1 MQLEYRVESDIN
13 NGKRLEYS
21 AFYQPSKPNMITTA
35 PHIQESVEFIYIKHG
50 DFSAFI
56 NQNEFEL
63 HEGDLLLI
71 LSRDIHSL
79 RAKDGEKHGY
89 YVMKVDPAVLYSP
102 TDQAPYQYIIP
113 FKLNK
118 ENKRCIWRKRELVNS
133 QIYSVLKNITN
144 SIDKKE
150 YAHDLS
156 KKINCMHLL
165 LCVLQDWNT
174 CGMCNDEN
182 NSDVSTLVYRSI
194 EYINGN
200 YMNDITALDCAHE
213 IGLSYSYFS
222 RQFCKVTGKS
232 FREYLN
238 SVRCNNAEKLLFTT
252 DESISNIAYECGYSD
267 LCYFISVFRKSRGI
281 SPNKYRKKYLQ

>member
-13 NGKRLEYS
+13 NGKRLEYD
-21 AFYQPSKPNMITTA
+21 AFYQPSKPNMITTS
-35 PHIQESVEFIYIKHG
+35 PHKQESVEFIYIKHG
-50 DFSAFI
+50 DFIAFI

-89 YVMKVDPAVLYSP
+89 YVMKIDPAVLYSP
-102 TDQAPYQYIIP
+102 TDQSPYQYIIP

-118 ENKRCIWRKRELVNS
+118 ENKRCIWRKNELVSS
-133 QIYSVLKNITN
+133 QIYNVLKNITD
-144 SIDKKE
+144 SVDKQE
-150 YAHDLS
+150 YARDLS

-165 LCVLQDWNT
+165 LYVLRDWNA

-200 YMNDITALDCAHE
+200 YMHDITALDCAHE

-238 SVRCNNAEKLLFTT
+238 TVRCNNAEKLLLTT
-252 DESISNIAYECGYSD
+252 DDSVSNIAYECGYND
-267 LCYFISVFRKSRGI
+267 LCYFISVFRQSRGI
-281 SPNKYRKKYLQ
+281 SPNKYRKNYYP

>member
-1 MQLEYRVESDIN
+1 M
-13 NGKRLEYS
+13 
-21 AFYQPSKPNMITTA
+21 
-35 PHIQESVEFIYIKHG
+35 
-50 DFSAFI
+50 
-56 NQNEFEL
+56 
-63 HEGDLLLI
+63 
-71 LSRDIHSL
+71 
-79 RAKDGEKHGY
+79 
-89 YVMKVDPAVLYSP
+89 
-102 TDQAPYQYIIP
+102 
-113 FKLNK
+113 
-118 ENKRCIWRKRELVNS
+118 
-133 QIYSVLKNITN
+133 LKNITN

-281 SPNKYRKKYLQ
+281 SPNKYRKKYLP